1 MFIFRCS
8 PWFPFWG
15 LFLAPLFPKYFFG
28 RGSIFGV
35 IPGTQKWARK
45 SGKKRGRMISIG
57 ELFCVGVMSKRPL
70 YINLDETAVGMAMPS
85 LRRLVLGKHQ
95 WNQWRQQGNPKSYD
109 DPRVHDNPQCKPSAT
124 PAAIF
129 PCKQE
134 MLNADRLTCSG
145 YFAWTGYISP
155 AQKCLEH
162 WFSDGPDSAEIG
174 KGCRAVPRYFPANLG
189 TGCCQNSFDC
199 RGHSSCFWSQW
210 LQVVPTLCT
219 HLLQPCDTHCF
230 SAYKPYLKQR
240 YPAAKDCSGS
250 VGMSQWL
257 QVLVQ
262 LCSNFL
268 IRDWNQAFDQT
279 GLLGDRTKLLRELQP
294 YATHVRDGPMEEWKA
309 FCLKGKG
316 LIISNL
322 LEMPLT

>member
-1 MFIFRCS
+1 
-8 PWFPFWG
+8 
-15 LFLAPLFPKYFFG
+15 
-28 RGSIFGV
+28 
-35 IPGTQKWARK
+35 
-45 SGKKRGRMISIG
+45 
-57 ELFCVGVMSKRPL
+57 MSKRPL

-85 LRRLVLGKHQ
+85 LRRLVLGKHR
-95 WNQWRQQGNPKSYD
+95 WRQQGNPKSYD

-134 MLNADRLTCSG
+134 MLNADRLTCFG

-199 RGHSSCFWSQW
+199 RGHSSCFCSQW

-219 HLLQPCDTHCF
+219 HLLQPCDALLLSLQNLF
-230 SAYKPYLKQR
+230 EAKVPGSQR
-240 YPAAKDCSGS
+240 LFWKRGNVAVAPSLGA
-250 VGMSQWL
+250 V
-257 QVLVQ
+257 VQ
-262 LCSNFL
+262 QLFNSRLEPSFRSN
-268 IRDWNQAFDQT
+268 RSSW
-279 GLLGDRTKLLRELQP
+279 
-294 YATHVRDGPMEEWKA
+294 
-309 FCLKGKG
+309 
-316 LIISNL
+316 
-322 LEMPLT
+322 